1 MVSITIAVL
10 AVVAA
15 IASSLETFESAGA
28 IIAANQA
35 VLAQDQATDQWNF
48 FEAKSLKKNLYSI
61 AADQGG
67 ARADGYRQKAKTEG
81 DGQDQAQADA
91 KSLEHARDQALALS
105 EAHEARHH
113 RLSIAATFARDAGIA
128 ISTIAIITKRRWP
141 WIGLGLLGGAGVIV
155 AALAYLSPAVDRRLR
170 RRRCSRRNAAHIP
183 AASLTRSGHLRVP
196 GSTAAG
202 RVRTKSLI
210 SWSNTA

>member
-1 MVSITIAVL
+1 VSDPTLEAHEHTEHAEHAAHERDPFTSMVSITIAVL

-15 IASSLETFESAGA
+15 VASSLETFESGSA

-35 VLAQDQATDQWNF
+35 VLAQERATDQWNF
-48 FEAKSLKKNLYSI
+48 YEAKSLKKNLYSI

-67 ARADGYRQKAKTEG
+67 ARGDDYRKKAKTEG

-113 RLSIAATFARDAGIA
+113 HLSIAATLLEMGIA
-128 ISTIAIITKRRWP
+128 VSTIAIITKRRWP
-141 WIGLGLLGGAGVIV
+141 WIGSGLLGGAGVIV
-155 AALAYLSPAVDRRLR
+155 AALAYLS
-170 RRRCSRRNAAHIP
+170 
-183 AASLTRSGHLRVP
+183 
-196 GSTAAG
+196 
-202 RVRTKSLI
+202 
-210 SWSNTA
+210 

>member
-1 MVSITIAVL
+1 VRGIHHRVSDPTLEAHEHTEHAEHASHERDPFTSMVSITIAVL

-35 VLAQDQATDQWNF
+35 VLAQERATDQWNF
-48 FEAKSLKKNLYSI
+48 YEAKSLKKNLYSI

-113 RLSIAATFARDAGIA
+113 RLSIAATLLEMGIA

-141 WIGLGLLGGAGVIV
+141 WIGSGLLGGAGVIV
-155 AALAYLSPAVDRRLR
+155 AALAYLS
-170 RRRCSRRNAAHIP
+170 
-183 AASLTRSGHLRVP
+183 
-196 GSTAAG
+196 
-202 RVRTKSLI
+202 
-210 SWSNTA
+210 